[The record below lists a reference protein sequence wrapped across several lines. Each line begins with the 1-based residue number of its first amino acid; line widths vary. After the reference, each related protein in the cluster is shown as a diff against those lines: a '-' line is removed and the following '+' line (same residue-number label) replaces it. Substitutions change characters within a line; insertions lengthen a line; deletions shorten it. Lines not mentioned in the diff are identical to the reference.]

1 MAVILLVMG
10 LSLLMQGCL
19 SIPAQN
25 DQGCVKW
32 QPDPSNTSNVCCDSC
47 HPGHRVYQKCGPR
60 PKELCKPCKPGT
72 FTLKDNS
79 LKCERCTECA
89 GAQVLLKEC
98 TATADTQCG
107 CREGLKCGDSKC
119 SFCVQKCN
127 KGEQP
132 TKNRSCEPCPE
143 GTFNN
148 QIHQRCKPQIT
159 ECPRNH
165 VLIKGN
171 ATTESECQIILLM
184 PSIKPTATVAPER
197 MWPLVTSLVTSLAL
211 IGFCVVIGVSVAMK
225 AAQNR
230 KKASKVSR
238 KGPVIRVPTDEP
250 MTLRAV
256 ECSFHEA
263 QQEQGSSSESLDS
276 KDSSGH
282 LLA

>member
-1 MAVILLVMG
+1 ERER
-10 LSLLMQGCL
+10 LMLRQEVTHSRL
-19 SIPAQN
+19 TVSIPEGMEK
-25 DQGCVKW
+25 GC
-32 QPDPSNTSNVCCDSC
+32 QLLYNYHFLYVCVCVC
-47 HPGHRVYQKCGPR
+47 LLAGHRVYQKCGPR

-159 ECPRNH
+159 ECVILFSHAVINVHRNFRNFM
-165 VLIKGN
+165 K
-171 ATTESECQIILLM
+171 TKIIHCN
-184 PSIKPTATVAPER
+184 SSV
-197 MWPLVTSLVTSLAL
+197 
-211 IGFCVVIGVSVAMK
+211 IGFIST
-225 AAQNR
+225 
-230 KKASKVSR
+230 KVSQKSR
-238 KGPVIRVPTDEP
+238 PHQGEHEP